1 MKKKRWLYYTVIVGA
16 LPFII
21 RLIVFVFL
29 TSRTWDFLFNA
40 VDFVFFGLTLNLTNV
55 NELNSLRLKNKRNQ
69 EIAFNDNSK
78 ETLIWWST
86 FFIILLSLTL
96 GMLYVSEQTG
106 LSILDKDAALYGS
119 TGLCIVSFIFSNSV
133 INKLRFLDHGTN

>member
-29 TSRTWDFLFNA
+29 NSRTCDFLFNA
-40 VDFVFFGLTLNLTNV
+40 VDFVFLGLTLNLTNV
-55 NELNSLRLKNKRNQ
+55 NELNSLRFKNKRNQ
-69 EIAFNDNSK
+69 EAVFNDNNK

-96 GMLYVSEQTG
+96 GMLYMSEQTG
-106 LSILDKDAALYGS
+106 LNILDKDAALYGS

-133 INKLRFLDHGTN
+133 INKLNSLDHGTN

>member
-1 MKKKRWLYYTVIVGA
+1 MKKKRWIYYTVIVGA

-21 RLIVFVFL
+21 RLIVFAFL

-55 NELNSLRLKNKRNQ
+55 NELNSLRLKIKRNQ
-69 EIAFNDNSK
+69 EPIFSDDKK
-78 ETLIWWST
+78 ETLTWWST

-96 GMLYVSEQTG
+96 GMLYMSEQTG
-106 LSILDKDAALYGS
+106 LNILDKDAALYGS
-119 TGLCIVSFIFSNSV
+119 MGLCIVSFIFSNSV
-133 INKLRFLDHGTN
+133 INKLNYLGHGAN

>member
-29 TSRTWDFLFNA
+29 ASRTWDFLFNA

-133 INKLRFLDHGTN
+133 INKLHSLDYGTN